1 MGSLESETQASA
13 GQLTGDGRL
22 GDEPAPAAEP
32 RHAHL
37 RVVLDV
43 FEAFL
48 NTDNVLVFANAAVDC
63 ILCLLKHVRGPTEL
77 QDNNSS
83 LQDQEQVV
91 PLDTLGGTQLDLCR
105 AALRY
110 ISRCHAILAS
120 MHGMHSC
127 PVFHAAHRIQ
137 LNTAPLT
144 VDPAPDDE
152 SAPPEEPPTSPADG
166 PPVTYE
172 RLAVQGPFTALE
184 QLDNASGILRVWY
197 LLLEGLA
204 GATATCPRRHQ
215 PQTMET
221 LFTLLRSLA
230 NRPGAEFGIYCVN
243 HLLLPMVQG
252 WLRRT
257 GRRHRG
263 WDAFATNFKQ
273 CCGLA
278 TDLVVFYH
286 KTLPADASE
295 RQRAGAQ
302 LMMRQLLLVMIECVC
317 QPHEV
322 ISRLGCACIRY
333 RPSDNSTLHATL
345 SPTLPLSRCS
355 RQSAASSLP
364 TACRSV
370 ARSGRPLVHLIRA
383 WSVVCHH
390 LMEAACHKE
399 LAVSK
404 KAVCCIHDTVNAML
418 SSHSELPHFHV
429 NEALFKPLETLL
441 CLELC
446 DADVQDQRAAPAQ

>member
-1 MGSLESETQASA
+1 MEAACHKELAVSKKAVCCIHDTVNAMLSSHSELPHFHVNEALFKPLETLLCLELCDADVQDQIVGSICEFVELSTAEIRSGWRPLFGALRS
-13 GQLTGDGRL
+13 
-22 GDEPAPAAEP
+22 PPPAAEP

-322 ISRLGCACIRY
+322 ISRLGCACI
-333 RPSDNSTLHATL
+333 
-345 SPTLPLSRCS
+345 S

-370 ARSGRPLVHLIRA
+370 GGTPLSC
-383 WSVVCHH
+383 W
-390 LMEAACHKE
+390 
-399 LAVSK
+399 
-404 KAVCCIHDTVNAML
+404 
-418 SSHSELPHFHV
+418 
-429 NEALFKPLETLL
+429 
-441 CLELC
+441 
-446 DADVQDQRAAPAQ
+446 